1 MCFVFENIVSYKFL
15 IKLYF
20 DICCSPIK
28 VDERERCLLSLFL
41 SLDNSEASSGPGW
54 DLLPQTP
61 VPLVYYYMLNAQ
73 GLWAFKSD
81 DDESASER
89 GNT

>member
-28 VDERERCLLSLFL
+28 VDEREREMFVVIISLS
-41 SLDNSEASSGPGW
+41 G
-54 DLLPQTP
+54 
-61 VPLVYYYMLNAQ
+61 
-73 GLWAFKSD
+73 
-81 DDESASER
+81 
-89 GNT
+89 